1 MFGSP
6 KTNPV
11 TSYRY
16 LQKSR
21 KRVRVETPADFALPQ
36 NHSGLDECNSPPLTS
51 ARVDHGLII
60 DIALCIIAA
69 WVVGVICQVFKQ
81 PLLIAYLV
89 AGFAIGP
96 RGFRW
101 VTDPDSIHTIAEIG
115 LILLLFLIGLEMDLK
130 KMLGSGK
137 VIFRA
142 ALAQILGCIGL
153 GWLFFG
159 IAGPGQSWLE
169 ALYLGVAA
177 AMSSTVIIVKIL
189 HDKRELETLA
199 GRITVGVL
207 VIQDL
212 FVILFLAVQ
221 PNLKNPALAPLA
233 LAFGK
238 VILLVGVALG
248 VSRFLLPPIFKF
260 VARQPELV
268 LVGALAW
275 CFAMAGFA
283 SELGLSRE
291 MGALVAGVMVSTFP
305 YTLDVVAKVTSIRDF
320 FVTLF
325 FVNLGMTIPL
335 PTWSL
340 LFWML
345 VVSLV
350 VVGSRLITVFPTLYR
365 MRLGHRVSLLP
376 AVNLCQMSELSLVLL
391 AIGKAA
397 GDVSENTISIAAFAF
412 AFLAVDSTYAI
423 MKNDTILRKTAPW
436 LARVRLPD
444 LPRSAAEAAHARR
457 SPWFILLG
465 FSWTASSLL
474 EEITR
479 EKPALLPDLLVVD
492 FNPQV
497 HQRLRERGVRVAYGD
512 ISQRDVLH
520 HAGVPQAEVILC
532 SLPDTVLRGASNR
545 KMLQQLRELNANA
558 QIIVHAEKLADI
570 PELYAAGAN
579 YVTAPRLLEATDLLQ
594 VLDAAEKNLLEEKR
608 KEQAEQLEERKE
620 VIP

>member
-1 MFGSP
+1 V
-6 KTNPV
+6 N
-11 TSYRY
+11 
-16 LQKSR
+16 
-21 KRVRVETPADFALPQ
+21 
-36 NHSGLDECNSPPLTS
+36 
-51 ARVDHGLII
+51 HGLIA
-60 DIALCIIAA
+60 DLALCIIAA
-69 WVVGVICQVFKQ
+69 WVVAVLCQTVKQ

-96 RGFRW
+96 NGLRG
-101 VTDPDSIHTIAEIG
+101 VTDPESIQTISEIG

-130 KMLGSGK
+130 KMLGSGRI
-137 VIFRA
+137 IFQTA
-142 ALAQILGCIGL
+142 VAQIVGCIAL

-159 IAGPGQSWLE
+159 LVGPAESWLE
-169 ALYLGVAA
+169 GLYLGVAA
-177 AMSSTVIIVKIL
+177 AMSSTVIIVKLL

-207 VIQDL
+207 VLQDL
-212 FVILFLAVQ
+212 FVILFLAIQ
-221 PNLKNPALAPLA
+221 PSLRNPAFGPLTLA
-233 LAFGK
+233 LGK
-238 VILLVGVALG
+238 VLLLVGAGYG

-283 SELGLSRE
+283 GYLGLSRE

-305 YTLDVVAKVTSIRDF
+305 YTLDVVARVTSIRDF

-325 FVNLGMTIPL
+325 FVSLGMTIPM
-335 PTWSL
+335 PTWNY

-345 VVSLV
+345 VVSMF
-350 VVGSRLITVFPTLYR
+350 VVGSRLVTVFPTLYR

-376 AVNLCQMSELSLVLL
+376 AVNLCQMSELSIVLL
-391 AIGKAA
+391 TIGRAA
-397 GDVSENTISIAAFAF
+397 GDVSENTIGIAAFAF

-423 MKNDTILRKTAPW
+423 LKNDAILRKTSPW
-436 LARVRLPD
+436 LTKGHLPD
-444 LPRSAAEAAHARR
+444 LPAGESDTAHFERPARI
-457 SPWFILLG
+457 FMLG

-479 EKPALLPDLLVVD
+479 DKPALLPEIRVVD

-497 HQRLRERGVRVAYGD
+497 IERLRERRVRVIYGD
-512 ISQRDVLH
+512 ISQRETLH
-520 HAGVPQAEVILC
+520 HAGVEHAAIIVC
-532 SLPDTVLRGASNR
+532 SLPDTLLKGSSNR
-545 KMLQQLRELNANA
+545 KLLRLLRELNPHA
-558 QIIVHAEKLADI
+558 QIIVHAEKIADV

-579 YVTAPRLLEATDLLQ
+579 YVSVPRLLEAAELLA
-594 VLDAAEKNLLEEKR
+594 VLEAAEKNLLEEKR
-608 KEQAEQLEERKE
+608 QEQAERLEGRDE